1 MNAMNVLVTKSGPN
15 RLESLEE
22 GARRTMR
29 VTLLLSVTIS
39 AVALAYFVGLYL
51 ITH

>member
-1 MNAMNVLVTKSGPN
+1 MSILVSKSAPN
-15 RLESLEE
+15 PVESMEST
-22 GARRTMR
+22 ARRTMR
-29 VTLLLSVTIS
+29 MTLLLSVMIS